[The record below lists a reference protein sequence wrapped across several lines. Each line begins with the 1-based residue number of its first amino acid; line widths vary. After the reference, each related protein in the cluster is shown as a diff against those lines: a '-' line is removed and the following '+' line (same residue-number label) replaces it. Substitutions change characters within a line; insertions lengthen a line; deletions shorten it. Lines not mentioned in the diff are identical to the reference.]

1 MKRILLSL
9 SALLVASAV
18 PALAADLPAKARP
31 MPAPVAVWTWDG
43 FYIGINGGYS
53 WGRARTTVNYFN
65 TVTGLP
71 IIAPVGSIT
80 DAGID
85 MNGGV
90 FGGQIGYNWQFSSWL
105 FGLEADAQWSG
116 QKGSAT
122 FLCSAA
128 GLLPGACFPGSTFL
142 PAGTLGVALAVDKK
156 LEWFGTVRGRL
167 GVLAAPSWLLYVT
180 GGLAFGEVQTDAV
193 LTSINPG
200 GVIVA
205 AAGSSSKTHAGW
217 TIGGGIEGNLGG
229 NWTAKAEYLYMD
241 LGSFDTTVTV
251 PVALIG
257 ANINSRV
264 TDNIFRVGINYHFSP
279 PAAVVARY

>member
-1 MKRILLSL
+1 MKRILL

-18 PALAADLPAKARP
+18 PALAADLSVKARP
-31 MPAPVAVWTWDG
+31 MPAPIPVWTWDG

-53 WGRARTTVNYFN
+53 WGRSNTTVSYFN
-65 TVTGLP
+65 TITGAP
-71 IIAPVGSIT
+71 IIPPAGSIT
-80 DAGID
+80 DAGFNLD
-85 MNGGV
+85 GGV

-116 QKGSAT
+116 QKGSAA

-142 PAGTLGVALAVDKK
+142 PVGTLGVGLAVDKK

-167 GVLAAPSWLLYVT
+167 GVLASPTWLLYVT

-193 LTSINPG
+193 LTSITAG
-200 GVIVA
+200 GAVVA
-205 AAGSSSKTHAGW
+205 LAGSSSKAHAGW
-217 TIGGGIEGNLGG
+217 TIGGGTEGNLGG

-241 LGSFDTTVTV
+241 LGTFDTTVTV
-251 PVALIG
+251 PAALIG
-257 ANINSRV
+257 ANISSRV

-279 PAAVVARY
+279 PAGVVARY

>member
-1 MKRILLSL
+1 MNRILLS
-9 SALLVASAV
+9 ALFVAIAA
-18 PALAADLPAKARP
+18 PALAADLPVKARP
-31 MPAPVAVWTWDG
+31 MPAPIPVWTWDG

-53 WGRARTTVNYFN
+53 WGRSNTTVSYFN
-65 TVTGLP
+65 TITGAP
-71 IIAPVGSIT
+71 IIPPAGSIT
-80 DAGID
+80 DAGFNLD
-85 MNGGV
+85 GGV

-116 QKGSAT
+116 QKGSAA

-142 PAGTLGVALAVDKK
+142 PVGTLGVGLAVDKK

-167 GVLAAPSWLLYVT
+167 GVLASPTWLLYVT

-193 LTSINPG
+193 LTSITAG
-200 GVIVA
+200 GAVVA
-205 AAGSSSKTHAGW
+205 LAGSSSKTHAGW

-241 LGSFDTTVTV
+241 LGTFDTTVTV
-251 PVALIG
+251 PAALIG
-257 ANINSRV
+257 ANISSRV

-279 PAAVVARY
+279 PAGVVARY

>member
-1 MKRILLSL
+1 MKRILL

-18 PALAADLPAKARP
+18 PALAADLAVKARP
-31 MPAPVAVWTWDG
+31 MPAPIPVWTWDG

-53 WGRARTTVNYFN
+53 WGRSNTTVSYFN
-65 TVTGLP
+65 TITGAP
-71 IIAPVGSIT
+71 IIPPAGSIT
-80 DAGID
+80 DAGFNLD
-85 MNGGV
+85 GGV

-116 QKGSAT
+116 QKGSAA

-142 PAGTLGVALAVDKK
+142 PVGTLGVGLAVDKK

-167 GVLAAPSWLLYVT
+167 GVLASPTWLLYVT

-193 LTSINPG
+193 LTSITAG
-200 GVIVA
+200 GAVVA
-205 AAGSSSKTHAGW
+205 LAGSSSKTHAGW

-241 LGSFDTTVTV
+241 LGTFDTTVTV
-251 PVALIG
+251 PAALIG
-257 ANINSRV
+257 ANISSRV

-279 PAAVVARY
+279 PAGVVARY

>member
-1 MKRILLSL
+1 MKRFLL
-9 SALLVASAV
+9 SALFVASAV
-18 PALAADLPAKARP
+18 PALAADLPVKARP

-53 WGRARTTVNYFN
+53 WGRSRTSVDYFN

-71 IIAPVGSIT
+71 IVPPAGSIT
-80 DAGID
+80 DASFKLD
-85 MNGGV
+85 GGV

-116 QKGSAT
+116 QKGSAA
-122 FLCSAA
+122 FLCAPA
-128 GLLPGACFPGSTFL
+128 GTVVPGACIPGLTFL
-142 PAGTLGVALAVDKK
+142 PPGITGTAVGFDQR

-167 GVLAAPSWLLYVT
+167 GVLASPSWLLYVT
-180 GGLAFGEVQTDAV
+180 GGLAYGSVKSEALLASFTPLGVAV
-193 LTSINPG
+193 TGL
-200 GVIVA
+200 A
-205 AAGSSSKTHAGW
+205 SSSTTHAGW
-217 TIGGGIEGNLGG
+217 TIGGGIEGHLGG

-241 LGSFDTTVTV
+241 LGTFGTTVSLPAAFV
-251 PVALIG
+251 G
-257 ANINSRV
+257 AVVDSRV

>member
-1 MKRILLSL
+1 MKRILL

-18 PALAADLPAKARP
+18 PALAADLSVKARP
-31 MPAPVAVWTWDG
+31 MPPPIPVWTWDG

-53 WGRARTTVNYFN
+53 WGRSNTTVSYFN
-65 TVTGLP
+65 TITGAP
-71 IIAPVGSIT
+71 IIPPAGSIT
-80 DAGID
+80 DAGFNLD
-85 MNGGV
+85 GGV
-90 FGGQIGYNWQFSSWL
+90 FGGQIGYNWQFSSWV

-116 QKGSAT
+116 QKGSAA

-142 PAGTLGVALAVDKK
+142 PVGTLGVGLAVDKK

-167 GVLAAPSWLLYVT
+167 GVLASPTWLLYVT

-193 LTSINPG
+193 LTSITAG
-200 GVIVA
+200 GAVVA
-205 AAGSSSKTHAGW
+205 LAGSSSKTHAGW

-241 LGSFDTTVTV
+241 LGTFDTTVTV
-251 PVALIG
+251 PAALIG
-257 ANINSRV
+257 ANISSRV

-279 PAAVVARY
+279 PAGVVARY

>member
-1 MKRILLSL
+1 MKRILL

-18 PALAADLPAKARP
+18 PALAADLSVKARP
-31 MPAPVAVWTWDG
+31 MPPPIPVWTWDG

-53 WGRARTTVNYFN
+53 WGRSNTTVSYFN
-65 TVTGLP
+65 TITGAP
-71 IIAPVGSIT
+71 IIPPAGSIT
-80 DAGID
+80 DAGFNLD
-85 MNGGV
+85 GGV

-116 QKGSAT
+116 QKGSAA

-142 PAGTLGVALAVDKK
+142 PVGTLGVGLAVDKK

-167 GVLAAPSWLLYVT
+167 GVLASPTWLLYVT

-193 LTSINPG
+193 LTSITAG
-200 GVIVA
+200 GAVVA
-205 AAGSSSKTHAGW
+205 LAGSSSKTHAGW

-279 PAAVVARY
+279 PAGVVARY

>member
-1 MKRILLSL
+1 MKRILL

-18 PALAADLPAKARP
+18 PALAADLSVKARP
-31 MPAPVAVWTWDG
+31 MPPPIPVWTWDG

-53 WGRARTTVNYFN
+53 WGRSNTTVSYFN
-65 TVTGLP
+65 TITGAP
-71 IIAPVGSIT
+71 IIPPAGSIT
-80 DAGID
+80 DAGFNLD
-85 MNGGV
+85 GGV

-116 QKGSAT
+116 QKGSAA

-142 PAGTLGVALAVDKK
+142 PVGTLGVGLAVDKK

-167 GVLAAPSWLLYVT
+167 GVLASPTWLLYVT

-193 LTSINPG
+193 LTSITAG
-200 GVIVA
+200 GAVVA
-205 AAGSSSKTHAGW
+205 LAGSSSKTHAGW

-241 LGSFDTTVTV
+241 VGTFDTTVTV
-251 PVALIG
+251 PAALIG
-257 ANINSRV
+257 ANISSRV

-279 PAAVVARY
+279 PAGVVARY

>member
-1 MKRILLSL
+1 MKRILLS
-9 SALLVASAV
+9 ALLVATAV
-18 PALAADLPAKARP
+18 PALAADLSVKARP
-31 MPAPVAVWTWDG
+31 MPAPIPVWTWDG

-53 WGRARTTVNYFN
+53 WGRSNTTVNYFN

-71 IIAPVGSIT
+71 IIPPAGSIT
-80 DAGID
+80 DSRID

-90 FGGQIGYNWQFSSWL
+90 FGGQIGYNWQASSFV

-116 QKGSAT
+116 QKGSAA

-142 PAGTLGVALAVDKK
+142 PVGTLGVGLAVDKK

-167 GVLAAPSWLLYVT
+167 GVLASPTWLLYVT

-193 LTSINPG
+193 LTSISAG
-200 GVIVA
+200 GAVVA
-205 AAGSSSKTHAGW
+205 VAGSSSTTHAGW
-217 TIGGGIEGNLGG
+217 TIGAGIEGNLGG

-241 LGSFDTTVTV
+241 LGTFDTTVTV
-251 PVALIG
+251 PAALIG
-257 ANINSRV
+257 ANISSRV

-279 PAAVVARY
+279 GPVVARY

>member
-1 MKRILLSL
+1 MKRILL

-18 PALAADLPAKARP
+18 PALAADLSVKARP
-31 MPAPVAVWTWDG
+31 MPPPIPVWTWDG

-53 WGRARTTVNYFN
+53 WGRSNTTVSYFN
-65 TVTGLP
+65 TITGAP
-71 IIAPVGSIT
+71 IIPPAGSIT
-80 DAGID
+80 DAGFNLD
-85 MNGGV
+85 GGV

-116 QKGSAT
+116 QKGSAA

-142 PAGTLGVALAVDKK
+142 PVGTLGVGLAVDKK

-167 GVLAAPSWLLYVT
+167 GVLASPTWLLYVT

-193 LTSINPG
+193 LTSITAG
-200 GVIVA
+200 GAVVA
-205 AAGSSSKTHAGW
+205 LAGSSSKTHAGW

-241 LGSFDTTVTV
+241 LGTFDTTVTV
-251 PVALIG
+251 PAALIG
-257 ANINSRV
+257 ANISSRV

-279 PAAVVARY
+279 PAGVVARY

>member
-1 MKRILLSL
+1 MKRILL

-18 PALAADLPAKARP
+18 PALAADLSVKARP
-31 MPAPVAVWTWDG
+31 MPAPIPVWTWDG

-53 WGRARTTVNYFN
+53 WGRSNSTVNYFN

-71 IIAPVGSIT
+71 IIPPAGSIT
-80 DAGID
+80 DSRID

-90 FGGQIGYNWQFSSWL
+90 FGGQIGYNWQASSFV

-116 QKGSAT
+116 QKGSAA

-142 PAGTLGVALAVDKK
+142 PVGTLGVALAVDKK

-167 GVLAAPSWLLYVT
+167 GVLASPSWLLYVT

-193 LTSINPG
+193 LTSISAG

-205 AAGSSSKTHAGW
+205 AAGSSSTTRAGW
-217 TIGGGIEGNLGG
+217 TIGAGIEGNLGG

-241 LGSFDTTVTV
+241 LGTFDTTVTV
-251 PVALIG
+251 PAALVG
-257 ANINSRV
+257 ANISSRL

-279 PAAVVARY
+279 GPVVARY

>member
-1 MKRILLSL
+1 MKRILL

-18 PALAADLPAKARP
+18 PAFAADLSVKARP
-31 MPAPVAVWTWDG
+31 MPAPIPVWTWDG

-53 WGRARTTVNYFN
+53 WGRSRTDVNYFN
-65 TVTGLP
+65 TVTGAP
-71 IIAPVGSIT
+71 IIPPAGSIT
-80 DAGID
+80 DASFNLD
-85 MNGGV
+85 GGL
-90 FGGQIGYNWQFSSWL
+90 FGGQIGYNWQSSSFV

-116 QKGSAT
+116 QKGSAA

-142 PAGTLGVALAVDKK
+142 PVGTLGVALAVDQK

-167 GVLAAPSWLLYVT
+167 GVLASPSWLLYVT
-180 GGLAFGEVQTDAV
+180 GGLAFGEVQTDTV
-193 LTSINPG
+193 LTSINALG
-200 GVIVA
+200 AIVA
-205 AAGSSSKTHAGW
+205 TAGSSSKTHAGW

-241 LGSFDTTVTV
+241 LGTFDTTVTV
-251 PVALIG
+251 PAALIG
-257 ANINSRV
+257 ANISSRV

-279 PAAVVARY
+279 GPAVVARY

>member
-1 MKRILLSL
+1 MKRIILL

-18 PALAADLPAKARP
+18 PAFAADLSVKARP
-31 MPAPVAVWTWDG
+31 MPAPIPVWTWDG

-53 WGRARTTVNYFN
+53 WGRSRTSVNYFN
-65 TVTGLP
+65 SVTGAP
-71 IIAPVGSIT
+71 IIPPAGSIT
-80 DAGID
+80 DVSFNID
-85 MNGGV
+85 GGV
-90 FGGQIGYNWQFSSWL
+90 FGGQIGYNWQFSSWV

-116 QKGSAT
+116 QKGGAA

-142 PAGTLGVALAVDKK
+142 PVGTLGVALAVDNK

-167 GVLAAPSWLLYVT
+167 GLLASPSWLLYVT

-193 LTSINPG
+193 LTSINANG
-200 GVIVA
+200 AVVA
-205 AAGSSSKTHAGW
+205 TAGSSSKTHAGW

-251 PVALIG
+251 PAALIG
-257 ANINSRV
+257 ANISSRV

-279 PAAVVARY
+279 GPAVVARY